1 MLMGARF
8 NLILPDFQ
16 VIDPRK
22 FGQPFYVEVK
32 TKAAPGWYGKHACHT
47 HGIDTPKWQQYRRI
61 HELSGL
67 PVWLLMFED
76 MSGDLLGIE
85 VDKVEPDHE
94 CGEVAAFPRGG
105 TFWRRSQFALVA
117 ELERRQ
123 QRLAV

>member
-16 VIDPRK
+16 IINPRK

-32 TKAAPGWYGKHACHT
+32 TKTAAAWYGNGYCHT
-47 HGIDTPKWQQYRRI
+47 HGIDTPKWQQYQRI
-61 HELSGL
+61 HEMSGL
-67 PVWLLMFED
+67 PVWLLVLED

-85 VDKVEPDHE
+85 VDKVQPDHE
-94 CGEVAAFPRGG
+94 CAETAQFPRGG

-123 QRLAV
+123 ERLAL